1 MLTEVDYELLDKR
14 IKKIEDSVEMLR
26 KLFEDIKKPIKE
38 AIEEEDNGED

>member
-1 MLTEVDYELLDKR
+1 MLSDTDYELLDKR

-38 AIEEEDNGED
+38 EIKEGDNGKD